1 MRIQSKTWKKDTDDL
16 IDFDTENVE
25 KKEMTLSFFNN
36 KFYLVYYEENLHLV
50 DSLEKLKEE
59 YKEYLKKEREKEKE
73 IILKRNNENN
83 SFDYGNEVNNNNNVN
98 NNGSND
104 MNNSNNN
111 NSNNSFF
118 LIVSEFIYMRPSTF
132 KINGPL
138 LSYELRKEIKDTSS
152 LCRSWILCKKNE
164 RYLLSLGDVIKL
176 GRIRLK
182 IDTICIGEIYESCQI
197 NNNLI
202 KKVKK
207 KYPKIENNLK
217 INSMRKSGYII
228 SSDKEKELIDISKV
242 SIKGINDQ
250 EISKDGVTNNQKECN
265 IQKESMTNN
274 NQSEFSKKS
283 STSIK
288 PTCRICFLT
297 NSDEENPLISPCKC
311 NGSMKNI
318 HFLCLKKC
326 IEIKIVKKS
335 EQNYKF
341 YSWKSF
347 SCEICKS
354 EYPKYIRIK
363 DSLYSLVDLEIN
375 FSSYITCDYTLYDDL
390 KKKTFRKGILI
401 FKINDE
407 IEEDIISV
415 GRSQNNKIKL
425 KDISVSRNHCNFIK
439 KNNKLYIVDKG
450 SKFGT
455 LIYLNNPLYIN
466 LKKNEA
472 TLISGKN
479 WLSIRLQ
486 ENQSFLSKLFPIR
499 CCGCGQVKQE
509 GDINVLGLEDKN
521 GNNEYKQKIKNIEL
535 EKNNDDEDNESESRY
550 QVFDELYQDYILDLG
565 ENIYK
570 HKNTEIED
578 IKVIENINK

>member
-1 MRIQSKTWKKDTDDL
+1 MKIQSKTWKKVTDDL
-16 IDFDTENVE
+16 IDFDNESVE
-25 KKEMTLSFFNN
+25 KKEMTLPFFNN
-36 KFYLVYYEENLHLV
+36 KFYLLYYEENLQLI
-50 DSLEKLKEE
+50 DSLEKLKEK

-73 IILKRNNENN
+73 INLKRNNENN
-83 SFDYGNEVNNNNNVN
+83 SIDYSNDINNNNN
-98 NNGSND
+98 GSID

-111 NSNNSFF
+111 NSINNSLFS
-118 LIVSEFIYMRPSTF
+118 IVSEFIYMSPSTF
-132 KINGPL
+132 KINGPI
-138 LSYELRKEIKDTSS
+138 LSQELRKEIKDVSS
-152 LCRSWILCKKNE
+152 LCRSWRLCKKNE

-182 IDTICIGEIYESCQI
+182 IDTICLGEIYESCQI
-197 NNNLI
+197 NNNFI

-217 INSMRKSGYII
+217 INSMRKNDYII

-242 SIKGINDQ
+242 SIKGIIDQ
-250 EISKDGVTNNQKECN
+250 EVSKDGVTNNQKECN
-265 IQKESMTNN
+265 IQKEIMTNN

-283 STSIK
+283 SISIK

-297 NSDEENPLISPCKC
+297 NSDEVNPLISPCKC
-311 NGSMKNI
+311 NGSMKYI

-326 IEIKIVKKS
+326 IEVKIYIKS

-341 YSWKSF
+341 YSCKSF
-347 SCEICKS
+347 SCEICKN
-354 EYPKYIRIK
+354 EYPKYIKIK
-363 DSLYSLVDLEIN
+363 DSLFSLVDLEIN
-375 FSSYITCDYTLYDDL
+375 YSSYITCDYTLYDDL
-390 KKKTFRKGILI
+390 KKKAFRKGILI

-407 IEEDIISV
+407 IDEDIISV

-425 KDISVSRNHCNFIK
+425 KDISVSRNHCDIIK

-455 LIYLNNPLYIN
+455 LIYLNNPLYIT
-466 LKKNEA
+466 LKKNEE
-472 TLISGKN
+472 TLISGNN
-479 WLSIRLQ
+479 WFSVSLQ

-521 GNNEYKQKIKNIEL
+521 GNDGQKQIINNIEL
-535 EKNNDDEDNESESRY
+535 EKNDDDEDDENDSKC
-550 QVFDELYQDYILDLG
+550 QIIDELYQDNILDLG
-565 ENIYK
+565 DNIYK

-578 IKVIENINK
+578 IKVIENMNK